1 MMSGAHHLILAIGT
15 LGLLSILA
23 GLLSRVIGAPLL
35 LVFLLVGMLA
45 GQYLPEDIM
54 YGDFRSAYII
64 GSIALAII
72 LFEGGLKTRPE
83 VMRRVLWP
91 ALALSTFGVVITAAV
106 VGLAVKLLAA
116 PTWTG
121 ALLAGAVVAPT
132 DAAAVSSLLR
142 RARVGVPERVIAVL
156 EVESGMND
164 PASVFLTVLLMMY
177 FVHPEQVGGV
187 QAIFFFLRQMVGGAA
202 LGAAGGGLLVLL
214 LRRLPME
221 ASLATVSA
229 LAGALA
235 LFGLAQSLETSG
247 FMAVYIA
254 AILTDAARTR
264 AMDDM
269 ERFFEGLGWLAQIV
283 LFVMLGLMVTPQG
296 LLPLIVPATLSA
308 LVLLFVARPVAVFAC
323 LRPFGFNAREMA
335 FVAWVGL
342 RGAVPI
348 YLSIVPAI
356 GDVRG
361 MRLFEGVF
369 VAVVASLILQGWTV
383 GPAARLLG
391 YGPQK
396 PVPVTEAEHRG

>member
-1 MMSGAHHLILAIGT
+1 MMSGAHHLILAIGA

-23 GLLSRVIGAPLL
+23 GLLSRIVNAPLL

-45 GQYLPEDIM
+45 GQNLPADIIF
-54 YGDFRSAYII
+54 GDFRSAYLI
-64 GSIALAII
+64 GSIALAVI

-83 VMRRVLWP
+83 IVRLVLWP
-91 ALALSTFGVVITAAV
+91 ALALSTVGVAITAGL

-116 PTWTG
+116 TNWTG

-142 RARVGVPERVIAVL
+142 RARVGVPERVTAVL

-177 FVHPEQVGGV
+177 FVHPEQVSGV
-187 QAIFFFLRQMVGGAA
+187 QAIIFFLRQMVGGAA

-221 ASLATVSA
+221 ASLATVSV
-229 LAGALA
+229 LAGALT

-254 AILTDAARTR
+254 AILTGAARTR

-283 LFVMLGLMVTPQG
+283 LFVMLGLMVTPQE
-296 LLPLIVPATLSA
+296 LLPLIVPATLVA

-323 LRPFGFNAREMA
+323 LCPFGFNSREMT

-356 GDVRG
+356 GDARG
-361 MRLFEGVF
+361 VRLFEGVF
-369 VAVVASLILQGWTV
+369 VAVVASLILQGWTI

-391 YGPQK
+391 Y
-396 PVPVTEAEHRG
+396 VPKKAAAVAEMEQRG